1 MRLRPALFA
10 SVGLHAAAI
19 LAAFFVLPRTAHEI
33 PQPMG
38 APVPVT
44 LIPDSLEAPPVPAP
58 EPTPAA
64 TPEPV
69 PDAST
74 EAPGEEAPPAPSPPP
89 QPAPEPE
96 PAPPEPVPRLTPPR
110 PAPRPTPPRPTP
122 PRPTPPR
129 ETPRPAPRPTP
140 RPTPP
145 PAARP
150 EPAPPERSPPRPT
163 PPRRERPQRPAPSLD
178 LDAIARSAPN
188 RPTQRPSRQAS
199 LDLDSIAA
207 AAPRPGPRRSSAQQG
222 ETRERAGPTGRTG
235 SAGRSEETALALGAI
250 SDRVQRAWNL
260 DCATPGFSTVRV
272 RVTVNLNRDGS
283 LAGEPR
289 SDVSTDEGG
298 VLGVAAQRALTA
310 VRRAAPFDTLPD
322 DRYSEWRSVV
332 LNFNAREA
340 CRGRT

>member
-1 MRLRPALFA
+1 MRVRPALLA

-19 LAAFFVLPRTAHEI
+19 LAAFFVLPRTAHEV

-64 TPEPV
+64 TPDPV

-74 EAPGEEAPPAPSPPP
+74 EAPGEEAPPAPAPP
-89 QPAPEPE
+89 PEPE
-96 PAPPEPVPRLTPPR
+96 PAPPEPAPRPTPPR
-110 PAPRPTPPRPTP
+110 PEPPRPASPRPTPPRPTP
-122 PRPTPPR
+122 PRPAPPR

-140 RPTPP
+140 RP
-145 PAARP
+145 AARP
-150 EPAPPERSPPRPT
+150 EPAPPEGSPTRPT

-178 LDAIARSAPN
+178 LEAIARSAPN
-188 RPTQRPSRQAS
+188 RPAQRPSRQAS

-207 AAPRPGPRRSSAQQG
+207 AAPRPGPRRSSAQLG
-222 ETRERAGPTGRTG
+222 EERQRAGPTGRTG
-235 SAGRSEETALALGAI
+235 SSGRSEETALALGAI
-250 SDRVQRAWNL
+250 SERVQRAWNL

-272 RVTVNLNRDGS
+272 RVTVSLNRDGS